1 MKGREVTE
9 QSIAFIV
16 LLLNLKR
23 KAETLSQAAHTPGQ
37 AKTCSSPA
45 HPVFLLTLFILVY
58 YHIFMECFTPLKHP
72 MAHPQ
77 SNLSKPYLP
86 SEKL

>member
-1 MKGREVTE
+1 MTGREMTE

-16 LLLNLKR
+16 LLLNLKS
-23 KAETLSQAAHTPGQ
+23 SQPS
-37 AKTCSSPA
+37 CSQHRPSQDLVIPSPLWIL
-45 HPVFLLTLFILVY
+45 PDFILIN
-58 YHIFMECFTPLKHP
+58 YHISMKCFTPLKHP